1 VHKEDN
7 GVNAEQPTLAKVG
20 VEGPNPFARSKFP
33 SRKSERYDRAAARRP
48 FAFGAYIFAAKKCKH
63 YVSGSAK
70 AGGGL
75 GVLWRAYEAGSK
87 AVWMRQSR
95 CVRSLYM
102 YFGQLACRASEK
114 DLQFSD
120 MDSDSPDLKTAM
132 LERIRADAPRKVWTP
147 SDFVD
152 LASRDAVDKA
162 LQRLTKAETL
172 RRIDRGLYDQPGFNK
187 LTQKPNPPDPR
198 SVIDAVGRRDQTRML
213 VDGMTAANDL
223 SLTDAV
229 PAKIVVHTDARRRAI
244 KLGNV
249 TITFRPT
256 AASKLFWAGRP
267 AMRVVQ
273 ALHWLRDLLVRKGES
288 DQVKRKLAKLFEDP
302 TAGQSLKADLTAGMT
317 ALPTWMWVFLKPLI
331 DGDTEARR
339 RHVDDNRAVDDDD
352 DDDQHHAVVV
362 RSKRKPLPTQET
374 QTTKRGAIRATK
386 T

>member
-1 VHKEDN
+1 MSN
-7 GVNAEQPTLAKVG
+7 
-20 VEGPNPFARSKFP
+20 
-33 SRKSERYDRAAARRP
+33 
-48 FAFGAYIFAAKKCKH
+48 
-63 YVSGSAK
+63 
-70 AGGGL
+70 
-75 GVLWRAYEAGSK
+75 
-87 AVWMRQSR
+87 
-95 CVRSLYM
+95 
-102 YFGQLACRASEK
+102 
-114 DLQFSD
+114 
-120 MDSDSPDLKTAM
+120 DSPDLKTAV

-147 SDFVD
+147 SDFID

-162 LQRLTKAETL
+162 LQRLMKVGTL

-198 SVIDAVGRRDQTRML
+198 SVIDAIGRRDQTRML

-223 SLTDAV
+223 GLTDAV

-273 ALHWLRDLLVRKGES
+273 ALHWLRDLLAREGES

-302 TAGQSLKADLTAGMT
+302 TAGPPLKADLTAGMT
-317 ALPTWMWVFLKPLI
+317 ALPTWMWVFLKPLVES
-331 DGDTEARR
+331 DAGDPRP
-339 RHVDDNRAVDDDD
+339 HSDDDRDDDD
-352 DDDQHHAVVV
+352 PQRTTEDVDDQHRAAVV
-362 RSKRKPLPTQET
+362 RSKRKPLSSQKT
-374 QTTKRGAIRATK
+374 QTAKRSATPAVK